1 MSTPYEIGKAI
12 TASARLISKVGIE
25 CEHLAK
31 LIKEEVS
38 RLLLAAD
45 VTARYR
51 PTGEWDDIYNED
63 ENEWVFTDVGISLPI
78 RVPPKRT
85 TSCHLFFQIS
95 LTGAGV
101 NAKNNDEPLIH
112 IGLWVNALDFGELQM
127 GFPMQTDA
135 DYIVHERLFVWQ
147 DKQGVKEWCFSVRLT
162 DINNPADVQ
171 SHILE
176 PLRIL
181 LLEGVQGRAFDNTA
195 VVKYSKVKDE
205 HGQYEVL
212 PRPV

>member
-12 TASARLISKVGIE
+12 TASARLISKVAIE

-31 LIKEEVS
+31 LIKEEIS
-38 RLLLAAD
+38 RFLLAAD
-45 VTARYR
+45 VSAHYR
-51 PTGEWDDIYNED
+51 PAGEWDDIYNED
-63 ENEWVFTDVGISLPI
+63 ESEWTFTDFGTSLPI

-95 LTGAGV
+95 LAGV
-101 NAKNNDEPLIH
+101 GVGAKNNDEPLIH
-112 IGLWVNALDFGELQM
+112 IGLWINGIDFDEIQM
-127 GFPMQTDA
+127 GFPMEIDA
-135 DYIVHERLFVWQ
+135 DYMLHERLFVWQ
-147 DKQGVKEWCFSVRLT
+147 GKQGVKEWCFSVRLT

-181 LLEGVQGRAFDNTA
+181 LLEGEQGRAFDNTA
-195 VVKYSKVKDE
+195 VVKYSKVIGE
-205 HGQYEVL
+205 HGQYEIV